1 MDSKSSIDSSIYELF
16 EFKPRKGDIKKM
28 EIVLAAIECIATIG
42 FEKTTYEAIA
52 QRIGTRRAHVAYHFK
67 DKENIFEACIKFI
80 MARYQQTSIKH
91 IEAAKD
97 GLEMLVNYTEAPF
110 IWAEENPHQ
119 LSVMLLFYY
128 LCTVDDKYQEIHA
141 DIRAA
146 GAQRIEFILTAKLSK
161 KIPAKQAR
169 PMAKTTQNLVSG
181 AIMDVTTTKNTS
193 LKKAKQQVKEQVMKL
208 ITNSTQSL

>member
-1 MDSKSSIDSSIYELF
+1 METALPIDSSIYELF
-16 EFKPRKGDIKKM
+16 EFKPRKGDLKKM

-52 QRIGTRRAHVAYHFK
+52 KKIGTRRAHVAYHFK

-80 MARYQQTSIKH
+80 MASYQQTSIKH

-110 IWAEENPHQ
+110 MWAEENPNQ

-128 LCTVDDKYQEIHA
+128 LCTVDEKYQELHA

-146 GAQRIEFILTAKLSK
+146 GAQRIEYILTTRLST
-161 KIPAKQAR
+161 KIALKEAR
-169 PMAKTTQNLVSG
+169 PMAKSIQNLVSG
-181 AIMDVTTTKNTS
+181 AIMDVTTTRNKS
-193 LKKAKQQVKEQVMKL
+193 LKQAKQQVKEQVLKL
-208 ITNSTQSL
+208 IIK